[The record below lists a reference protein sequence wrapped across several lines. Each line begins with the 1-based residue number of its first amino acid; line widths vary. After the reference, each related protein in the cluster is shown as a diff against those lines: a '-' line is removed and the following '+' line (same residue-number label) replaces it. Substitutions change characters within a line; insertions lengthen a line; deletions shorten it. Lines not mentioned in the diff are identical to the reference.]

1 MMRREDV
8 GPLLSQVSDELPELD
23 LADRAWTA
31 GVILKRRRR
40 RTTVV
45 GVLLALGIALAV
57 LAAFAYGWLP
67 VSG

>member
-1 MMRREDV
+1 MRREDI
-8 GPLLSQVSDELPELD
+8 GPMLSQVSDELPDVD

-40 RTTVV
+40 RTALV
-45 GVLLALGIALAV
+45 GVLLALGVALAV

-67 VSG
+67 